1 MFAPLNFAKQLFLG
15 RAYKR
20 VKTISRKY
28 SRDSQND
35 YAYSV
40 SAWSSTKAVSQR
52 SGPNRIKPCF
62 GTGGG
67 GKCRGVFSVVLSLP

>member
-1 MFAPLNFAKQLFLG
+1 MFAPLVAKQLFLG
-15 RAYKR
+15 RLYCKR

-67 GKCRGVFSVVLSLP
+67 GKCRDLFSVVLSLP